1 MHSAK
6 YGSYTFL
13 DLDWNMVIHQELVQ
27 SNEVS
32 SSNAMELEGLKRGLQ
47 FFEDNQVEVA
57 SLVTD
62 RHRSVAK
69 YQREEEDLNHYYDV
83 WHVAKGVTKKL
94 HQLAIKKTCSEVSAR
109 SKSISNHLYWVAASS
124 QDPEEVI
131 LAKWLSVANH
141 IMNIH
146 THDSVHY
153 PKCQHGD
160 LPTTGKRK
168 KWLKPSTEAC
178 EKTVDIITNIGL
190 QRDITKLS
198 YHQTSSVE
206 GFHSVVIHFAPK
218 MTHFGYKG
226 MKSRLHLAALHYN
239 ENAQRAQSRCKDG
252 RERYSV
258 KFPKHKKGEYTIVQ
272 RNLCNQHRICVFMF
286 V

>member
-1 MHSAK
+1 
-6 YGSYTFL
+6 
-13 DLDWNMVIHQELVQ
+13 
-27 SNEVS
+27 
-32 SSNAMELEGLKRGLQ
+32 MELDGLKRGLQ
-47 FFEDNQVEVA
+47 FFEENQVEVA

-69 YQREEEDLNHYYDV
+69 YLREEQDLIHYYDV
-83 WHVAKGVTKKL
+83 WHVAKGVTKML
-94 HQLAIKKTCSEVSAR
+94 QQLAKKMTCSEVSAW

-124 QDPEEVI
+124 KEDPEEVI
-131 LAKWLSVANH
+131 LAKWLSEANH
-141 IMNIH
+141 IMNRH

-160 LPTTGKRK
+160 LPTSGKRK

-190 QRDITKLS
+190 QRDIKKLS
-198 YHQTSSVE
+198 PYHQTSSVE

-218 MTHFGYKG
+218 MTHLGYKG

-239 ENAQRAQSRCKDG
+239 ENASRAQSRCKDG
-252 RERYSV
+252 SERYAV
-258 KFPKHKKGEYTIVQ
+258 KFPKHKKGGYTVCKILSEATHGVY
-272 RNLCNQHRICVFMF
+272 IYFF
-286 V
+286 IP